1 MTPYELSLY
10 AEVFEEKQTLK
21 LEEQLTLVW
30 LGEYYH
36 RLKKLPSLKTELD
49 KIAKEEQTNMSDDEM
64 LRVVTML
71 NNQFK
76 GKVEKTSNDNLFQK

>member
-1 MTPYELSLY
+1 MPLSTYEEMTPYELSLY

-76 GKVEKTSNDNLFQK
+76 GKTIEK

>member
-76 GKVEKTSNDNLFQK
+76 GKTIEK